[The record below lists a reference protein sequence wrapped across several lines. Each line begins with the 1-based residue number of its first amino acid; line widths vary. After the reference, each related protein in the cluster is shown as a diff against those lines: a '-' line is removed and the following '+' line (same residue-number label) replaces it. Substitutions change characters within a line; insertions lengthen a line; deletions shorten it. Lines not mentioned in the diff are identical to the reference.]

1 MAKKNTTK
9 KASKEAVVEEPKT
22 IEEIKEEV
30 IAETK
35 DTESESTKVVEDEEV
50 DAVKPIVEDTNKNV
64 NEERTE
70 TKRFNSHMFGYSWNG
85 VEMDW

>member
-9 KASKEAVVEEPKT
+9 KSSKEAVVEEPKT

-35 DTESESTKVVEDEEV
+35 NTESENTKAVEEEEV
-50 DAVKPIVEDTNKNV
+50 EAVKTIVEDTNKNV
-64 NEERTE
+64 NEEKTE

>member
-1 MAKKNTTK
+1 MARKNTTK
-9 KASKEAVVEEPKT
+9 KGSQEAVVEEPKT

-30 IAETK
+30 ITEAKDAEL
-35 DTESESTKVVEDEEV
+35 ENTKVVNDKVDE
-50 DAVKPIVEDTNKNV
+50 VKTIVEDTNKNV
-64 NEERTE
+64 NEEKVE

>member
-1 MAKKNTTK
+1 MARKNTTK
-9 KASKEAVVEEPKT
+9 KGSQEAVVEEPKT

-30 IAETK
+30 ITEAKDAEL
-35 DTESESTKVVEDEEV
+35 ENTKVVNDKVDE
-50 DAVKPIVEDTNKNV
+50 VKPIFEDTNKNV
-64 NEERTE
+64 NEEKVE

>member
-9 KASKEAVVEEPKT
+9 KSSKEAVVEEPKT

-30 IAETK
+30 ITEVNDTETK
-35 DTESESTKVVEDEEV
+35 KVKESSEIVEE
-50 DAVKPIVEDTNKNV
+50 VKPIVEDTNKNV
-64 NEERTE
+64 KEEK
-70 TKRFNSHMFGYSWNG
+70 TKARSFNSHMFGYSWNG

>member
-1 MAKKNTTK
+1 MARKNTAK
-9 KASKEAVVEEPKT
+9 KASQEAVAEEPKT

-35 DTESESTKVVEDEEV
+35 DTESENDKAVEEEV
-50 DAVKPIVEDTNKNV
+50 EAVKPIVEDTNKNV
-64 NEERTE
+64 NEEKVE
-70 TKRFNSHMFGYSWNG
+70 TKRFDSHMFGYSWNG

>member
-35 DTESESTKVVEDEEV
+35 DTESESTKVVEEEEV

-64 NEERTE
+64 NEEKTE

>member
-1 MAKKNTTK
+1 MARKNTTK
-9 KASKEAVVEEPKT
+9 KGSQAVVVEEPKT

-35 DTESESTKVVEDEEV
+35 DTESENTKAVEEEEV
-50 DAVKPIVEDTNKNV
+50 EAVKPIVEATNKNV
-64 NEERTE
+64 NEEKVE
-70 TKRFNSHMFGYSWNG
+70 TKRFDSHMFGYSWNG

>member
-9 KASKEAVVEEPKT
+9 KSSKEAVVEEPKT

-30 IAETK
+30 ITEVNDTETK
-35 DTESESTKVVEDEEV
+35 KVKESSEIVEE
-50 DAVKPIVEDTNKNV
+50 VKPIVEDTNKNV
-64 NEERTE
+64 NEEKTE

>member
-1 MAKKNTTK
+1 MARKNTTK
-9 KASKEAVVEEPKT
+9 KGSQEAVVEEPKT

-35 DTESESTKVVEDEEV
+35 DTESENAKEVEEEV
-50 DAVKPIVEDTNKNV
+50 EAVKPIVEDTNKNV
-64 NEERTE
+64 NEEKVE
-70 TKRFNSHMFGYSWNG
+70 TKRFDSHMFGYSWNG

>member
-1 MAKKNTTK
+1 MARKNTTK
-9 KASKEAVVEEPKT
+9 KGSQEAVVEEPKT

-30 IAETK
+30 ITEAKDAELENTK
-35 DTESESTKVVEDEEV
+35 AVNDKVDE
-50 DAVKPIVEDTNKNV
+50 VKPIVEDTNKNV
-64 NEERTE
+64 SEEKVE

>member
-35 DTESESTKVVEDEEV
+35 DTESESTKVVEEEEV

-64 NEERTE
+64 NEEKTE
-70 TKRFNSHMFGYSWNG
+70 TKCFNSHMFGYSWNG

>member
-9 KASKEAVVEEPKT
+9 KSSKEAVVEEPKT

-30 IAETK
+30 IAEVN
-35 DTESESTKVVEDEEV
+35 DTETKKVKESSEIVEE
-50 DAVKPIVEDTNKNV
+50 VKPIVEDTNKNV
-64 NEERTE
+64 NEEKTD

>member
-9 KASKEAVVEEPKT
+9 KSSKEAVVEEPKT

-35 DTESESTKVVEDEEV
+35 DTESENTKEVEEEV
-50 DAVKPIVEDTNKNV
+50 EAVKPIVEDTNKNV
-64 NEERTE
+64 NEEKTE
-70 TKRFNSHMFGYSWNG
+70 TKHFNSHMFGYSWNG

>member
-9 KASKEAVVEEPKT
+9 KSSKEAVVEEPKT

-35 DTESESTKVVEDEEV
+35 DTESE
-50 DAVKPIVEDTNKNV
+50 NKYGDRV
-64 NEERTE
+64 FLL
-70 TKRFNSHMFGYSWNG
+70 K
-85 VEMDW
+85 

>member
-1 MAKKNTTK
+1 MARKNTTK
-9 KASKEAVVEEPKT
+9 KGSQEAVVEEPKT

-35 DTESESTKVVEDEEV
+35 DTESENTKAVEEEV
-50 DAVKPIVEDTNKNV
+50 EAVKPIVEDTNKNV
-64 NEERTE
+64 KEEKTE
-70 TKRFNSHMFGYSWNG
+70 AKSFNSHMFGYSWNG

>member
-1 MAKKNTTK
+1 MAKKNITK
-9 KASKEAVVEEPKT
+9 KVSKEAVVEEPKT
-22 IEEIKEEV
+22 IDEIKEEV
-30 IAETK
+30 ITETK
-35 DTESESTKVVEDEEV
+35 DTESENTKVVEDEVEE
-50 DAVKPIVEDTNKNV
+50 VKPIVEDTNKNV

>member
-1 MAKKNTTK
+1 MARKNTTK
-9 KASKEAVVEEPKT
+9 KGSQEAVVEEPKT

-35 DTESESTKVVEDEEV
+35 DTESKNTKEFEEEV
-50 DAVKPIVEDTNKNV
+50 EAVKPIVEDTNKNV
-64 NEERTE
+64 NEEKTE
-70 TKRFNSHMFGYSWNG
+70 TKHFNSHMFGYSWNG

>member
-22 IEEIKEEV
+22 IEEIKEEI

-35 DTESESTKVVEDEEV
+35 DTESESTKVVEEEEV

-64 NEERTE
+64 NEEKTE

>member
-1 MAKKNTTK
+1 MARKNTTK
-9 KASKEAVVEEPKT
+9 KGSQEAVVEEQKT

-30 IAETK
+30 ITEAKDAEL
-35 DTESESTKVVEDEEV
+35 ENTKVVNDKVDE
-50 DAVKPIVEDTNKNV
+50 VKPIVEDTNKNV
-64 NEERTE
+64 NEEKVE